1 MKFLR
6 NTVLA
11 TSLTFLSFGASAAIV
26 TTDFLDYISKP
37 NPADYG
43 DFPSPN
49 LCEHAIIGTCDKYE
63 LIQIDYDSS
72 LWGNDWNNVLSATLD
87 VWLSKFDFELGAEIA
102 VIESI
107 ELSAIG
113 TYLWAEVDGFA
124 PQAYG
129 PVDVLNFLKTGN
141 DDDVFTALL
150 KAESNNFEY
159 HQAILSVT
167 YEDGINPPT
176 GVPAPTTLLLMGLG
190 LLGLGATRR
199 RVAAA

>member
-1 MKFLR
+1 MKMF
-6 NTVLA
+6 TKAVFA
-11 TSLTFLSFGASAAIV
+11 VSVSLLSLGASAAIV
-26 TTDFLDYISKP
+26 TTDFLDYTFKTDPSQ
-37 NPADYG
+37 YG

-49 LCEHAIIGTCDKYE
+49 LCEHAIIGTCDKFE

-72 LWGNDWNNVLSATLD
+72 FWGNDWNNVVSATLE
-87 VWLSKFDFELGAEIA
+87 VWLSKFDVQLGAEIA

-124 PQAYG
+124 PKAYG
-129 PVDVLNFLKTGN
+129 PVDVLSFLKTGN
-141 DDDVFTALL
+141 NDDIFTATL
-150 KAESNNFEY
+150 KAENNNFEY

-167 YEDGINPPT
+167 YEDGLNPPT

-199 RVAAA
+199 RLSA

>member
-1 MKFLR
+1 MKIF
-6 NTVLA
+6 TKAVFA
-11 TSLTFLSFGASAAIV
+11 VSVSLLSFGASAAIV
-26 TTDFLDYISKP
+26 TTDFLDYVSKP

-43 DFPSPN
+43 NFPSPN
-49 LCEHAIIGTCDKYE
+49 LCENGLGLPCDQFE

-72 LWGNDWNNVLSATLD
+72 LWGNDWNNVVSATLEI
-87 VWLSKFDFELGAEIA
+87 WLSKYQIEFGSEIA

-124 PQAYG
+124 PSAYG
-129 PVDVLNFLKTGN
+129 PVDVLNFLKNGNN
-141 DDDVFTALL
+141 DDIFTAML
-150 KAESNNFEY
+150 KAENNSFEY
-159 HQAILSVT
+159 HQGILSVT
-167 YEDGINPPT
+167 YEDGLNPPT

-199 RVAAA
+199 RLSA